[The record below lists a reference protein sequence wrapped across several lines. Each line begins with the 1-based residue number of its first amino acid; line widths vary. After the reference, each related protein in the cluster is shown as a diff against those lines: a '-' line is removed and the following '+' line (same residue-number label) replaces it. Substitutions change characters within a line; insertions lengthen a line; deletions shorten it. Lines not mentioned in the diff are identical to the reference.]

1 MGESRG
7 LAEAGPLRVLFVT
20 SCRVNFLEDI
30 LHEGFDEVLGPENVF
45 CFPYK
50 DYGDF
55 QYNLYPPDPTTPPHR
70 PVTGY
75 VRLMAAKEEIGAVV
89 IGTTLPD
96 SVATWQLIQGEFTR
110 VPVALIRDAEDTWP
124 SGIRYTHRFAKN
136 LLPEEQASD
145 LWPLPMAAPP
155 RAMLAAAVPRDI
167 DLSFVVRPTVGFRE
181 LCAEALLQKG
191 FCVFLGADLPRE
203 QFCWLLNRSKIAV
216 SVRGRGWDTFRYWEI
231 PYHGALLLSQR
242 LPILIPDNFI
252 DGTSATFFDSPEE
265 MVEKAQDLLTHPAT
279 LARIASAGRR
289 LALEKHTAGARAR
302 YVLEKLGL
310 AVPGGLLGRSVTG
323 SGRVPAR

>member
-1 MGESRG
+1 MGESRD
-7 LAEAGPLRVLFVT
+7 LAEAEPLRILFVT
-20 SCRVNFLEDI
+20 SCLINLLEDI

-50 DYGDF
+50 DYEDF

-75 VRLMAAKEEIGAVV
+75 VRLMTAKEEIGAVV
-89 IGTTLPD
+89 IGSG
-96 SVATWQLIQGEFTR
+96 SVATWQLIQDEFTG
-110 VPVALIRDAEDTWP
+110 VPVALIQELEGTWP
-124 SGIRYTHRFAKN
+124 TGIRYTHRFAKN

-155 RAMLAAAVPRDI
+155 RAMLAADVPRDI
-167 DLSFVVRPTVGFRE
+167 DLSFVVRRTDVFRA

-191 FCVFLGADLPRE
+191 FCVLLGADLPRE

-216 SVRGRGWDTFRYWEI
+216 SVRGSGWDTFRYWEI

-242 LPILIPDNFI
+242 LPILIPDNFV
-252 DGTSATFFDSPEE
+252 DGTSAAFFDSPEE

-310 AVPGGLLGRSVTG
+310 AVPAGPLGRRATG
-323 SGRVPAR
+323 SGRVPVR

>member
-252 DGTSATFFDSPEE
+252 DGASATFFDSPEE

-310 AVPGGLLGRSVTG
+310 AVPGGLPGRSVTG

>member
-1 MGESRG
+1 MGESRD
-7 LAEAGPLRVLFVT
+7 LAEAGPLRILFVT
-20 SCRVNFLEDI
+20 SCLINLLEDI

-50 DYGDF
+50 DYEDF

-75 VRLMAAKEEIGAVV
+75 VRLMTAKEEIGAVV
-89 IGTTLPD
+89 IGSG
-96 SVATWQLIQGEFTR
+96 SVATWQLIQDEFTG
-110 VPVALIRDAEDTWP
+110 VPVALIQELEGAWP
-124 SGIRYTHRFAKN
+124 TGVRYTHRFAKN

-155 RAMLAAAVPRDI
+155 RAMLAADVPRDI
-167 DLSFVVRPTVGFRE
+167 DLSFVVRRTDVFRA

-191 FCVFLGADLPRE
+191 FCVLLGADLPRE

-216 SVRGRGWDTFRYWEI
+216 SVRGSGWDTFRYWEI

-242 LPILIPDNFI
+242 LPILIPDNFV
-252 DGTSATFFDSPEE
+252 DGTSAAFFDSPEE
-265 MVEKAQDLLTHPAT
+265 MVEKAQDLLTHPET
-279 LARIASAGRR
+279 LACIASAGRR

-310 AVPGGLLGRSVTG
+310 AVPARPLGRHATG
-323 SGRVPAR
+323 SGRVPVQ

>member
-1 MGESRG
+1 
-7 LAEAGPLRVLFVT
+7 
-20 SCRVNFLEDI
+20 
-30 LHEGFDEVLGPENVF
+30 
-45 CFPYK
+45 
-50 DYGDF
+50 
-55 QYNLYPPDPTTPPHR
+55 
-70 PVTGY
+70 
-75 VRLMAAKEEIGAVV
+75 MAAKEEIGAVV

-110 VPVALIRDAEDTWP
+110 VPVALIQDLEDTWP
-124 SGIRYTHRFAKN
+124 TGIRYTHRFAKN

-145 LWPLPMAAPP
+145 LWPLPMSAPP
-155 RAMLAAAVPRDI
+155 RAMPANRW
-167 DLSFVVRPTVGFRE
+167 
-181 LCAEALLQKG
+181 
-191 FCVFLGADLPRE
+191 LPG
-203 QFCWLLNRSKIAV
+203 S
-216 SVRGRGWDTFRYWEI
+216 
-231 PYHGALLLSQR
+231 YHGALLLSQR

-252 DGTSATFFDSPEE
+252 DGTSAAFFDSPEE

-310 AVPGGLLGRSVTG
+310 AVPAGPLGRRATG